1 MLLLSLSLSSRRR
14 FSFLLSIPLDF
25 ALFRFLLAFQRLS
38 TIDDRPL
45 SLDEYLVASDK
56 QPGREAGR

>member
-38 TIDDRPL
+38 TIDLYL
-45 SLDEYLVASDK
+45 SMNITARSI
-56 QPGREAGR
+56 G